1 MYRLCYQWL
10 EQTCLCEEN
19 RWQLCSLLR
28 LQEVLFVEQG
38 DSLQKLCR
46 GCAWLVRGATA
57 KGGIS
62 LEGEQ
67 LFVIPDLCVF
77 PVHEMINQIESKF
90 WAAFIP
96 VKDPHLCDISNR

>member
-1 MYRLCYQWL
+1 MQRLCLAGARRVW
-10 EQTCLCEEN
+10 
-19 RWQLCSLLR
+19 
-28 LQEVLFVEQG
+28 
-38 DSLQKLCR
+38 
-46 GCAWLVRGATA
+46 GATA

-96 VKDPHLCDISNR
+96 VKDPHLCDISNH